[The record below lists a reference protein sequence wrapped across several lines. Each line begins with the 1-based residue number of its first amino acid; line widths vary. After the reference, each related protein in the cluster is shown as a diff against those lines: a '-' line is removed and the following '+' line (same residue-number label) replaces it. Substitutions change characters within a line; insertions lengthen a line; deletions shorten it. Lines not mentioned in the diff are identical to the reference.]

1 MNEKS
6 KRTRAL
12 NQILEE
18 DAERESLMER
28 IGDNQ
33 REEKATM
40 IKIGDPP
47 FLAIHTSWREDIAA
61 YPEQAVAA
69 LLLAFY
75 CREKMNH
82 SVVEDASELLSNNIK
97 RGLLGLGKEQ
107 SEMILRGNSPFWHWD
122 GNSLIVDMYSVHYE
136 DKMRK
141 KSAQAKEAVR
151 IREEKRKNRG
161 KRTADHR
168 TMNKR

>member
-1 MNEKS
+1 MNEEL
-6 KRTRAL
+6 KRNSTL
-12 NQILEE
+12 NQILKEA
-18 DAERESLMER
+18 AEREVLMER
-28 IGDNQ
+28 IGDIQ

-40 IKIGDPP
+40 IKKGDPP

-61 YPEQAVAA
+61 YPEQVIAA

-82 SVVEDASELLSNNIK
+82 GVVEDASELLSNNIK
-97 RGLLGLGKEQ
+97 RGLLGLSKEQ
-107 SEMILRGNSPFWHWD
+107 SEMILKENSRFWHWN

-151 IREEKRKNRG
+151 IREEKRKNRE
-161 KRTADHR
+161 
-168 TMNKR
+168 N